1 MMLSPLMMCFPSGST
16 KNANAP
22 GFSLPVLSPMY
33 TTTLVTL
40 STGVLRIAC
49 TCQTRFS
56 SNPQFAVRKALTV
69 SWVGV
74 AAVKS
79 AGLGLGKVGA
89 AVGAG
94 AVGSVEGILDA
105 SGACWGALASG
116 AGGTCCWAA
125 AWNTGTNRA
134 ISATALSKRAN
145 GRIKLFS
152 LVAGQTPSL

>member
-40 STGVLRIAC
+40 STGVFMMAC
-49 TCQTRFS
+49 TCQMRFS

-79 AGLGLGKVGA
+79 DGLGLGKVGA
-89 AVGAG
+89 ALGAG
-94 AVGSVEGILDA
+94 AEGSVEGILDV
-105 SGACWGALASG
+105 SGACGALGALASG

-125 AWNTGTNRA
+125 AWNT
-134 ISATALSKRAN
+134 
-145 GRIKLFS
+145 
-152 LVAGQTPSL
+152 